1 MGEES
6 SAIAAA
12 QAGDAIRVEIPPGG
26 VVLLDRRIFHAR
38 EACGDRGTGLLV
50 DGAPVVCIGR
60 GYRWL
65 RNADPHYVEG
75 AMARVRCPITRQM
88 LSYCTAN
95 YARYAPTGDDVPLR
109 VWLHDNGLTDGV
121 GKLVPGLGGTRRP
134 VTGYEE
140 PPKPWGCRGVVR
152 QPYYP
157 LTLMF
162 RTCDIWLLAL
172 RRRLG
177 YCHIPT

>member
-1 MGEES
+1 
-6 SAIAAA
+6 
-12 QAGDAIRVEIPPGG
+12 
-26 VVLLDRRIFHAR
+26 
-38 EACGDRGTGLLV
+38 
-50 DGAPVVCIGR
+50 
-60 GYRWL
+60 
-65 RNADPHYVEG
+65 
-75 AMARVRCPITRQM
+75 MARVRCPITRQM